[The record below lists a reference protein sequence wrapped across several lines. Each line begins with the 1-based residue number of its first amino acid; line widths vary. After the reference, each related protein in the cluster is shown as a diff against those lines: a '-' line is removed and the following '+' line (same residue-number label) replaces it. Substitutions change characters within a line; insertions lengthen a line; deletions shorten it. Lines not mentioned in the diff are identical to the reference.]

1 MLIEQSSNLIRE
13 TRPVTLASGAD
24 AEAAMLIN
32 HSVLVIAS
40 DAVAQFTSL
49 EAVQDPLGNGLLQSV
64 SLPADF
70 QLAGPPFIER
80 HQAGYVGLK
89 DGRALL
95 IGLNDVRVFESAQ
108 DALRNHNEI
117 ARLPLQAVAG

>member
-13 TRPVTLASGAD
+13 TRPVTLVSGAE

-64 SLPADF
+64 SLPEGF

-89 DGRALL
+89 GGRALL